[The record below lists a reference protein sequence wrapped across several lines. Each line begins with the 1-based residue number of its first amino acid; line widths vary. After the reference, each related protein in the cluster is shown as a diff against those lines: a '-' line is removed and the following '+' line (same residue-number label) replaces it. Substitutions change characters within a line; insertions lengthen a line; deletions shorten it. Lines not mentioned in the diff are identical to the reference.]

1 MARLK
6 DRYRSEVVPALMKE
20 FGYSNV
26 MQVPRLEKIVINTSV
41 KEAIQNMKAL
51 DAAVEDL
58 TQISGQ
64 KPVLRRA
71 KKSIA
76 NFKLRAGMPIGAM
89 VTLRRDAMFEFMD
102 RFVTLAVPRIRDF
115 RGLSPKSFDGRGS
128 YSMGVTEQIIFP
140 EINYDKI
147 YKINGFSLTF
157 VTSAGTDAEARSL
170 LQHLGMPF
178 RS

>member
-20 FGYSNV
+20 FGYSNA

-89 VTLRRDAMFEFMD
+89 VTLRREAMFEFLD

-157 VTSAGTDAEARSL
+157 VTSASTDAEARSL